1 MRVGTVHSVREN
13 TVYTK
18 APPGFGATF
27 ELKLRCGY
35 IQHVSFSEMTVGIVQ
50 HNKWV
55 STRLVKQIAARTV
68 ALQEA
73 VQVPEK
79 QPGNCESGAGAIV
92 SEDDSASTD
101 ESDSAGEEDTNE
113 DEQSQID
120 DEMESNPASND
131 GDDTTTNVSRKSSI
145 DDIQM
150 SGAEATSWGCSYGN
164 K

>member
-1 MRVGTVHSVREN
+1 MPRSQKPAPAPARLLPSLNYPPSCGMEMYWTWPEERRNIQRHNNFNERVRVGTVHSVRET

-27 ELKLRCGY
+27 ELKFRCGY

-73 VQVPEK
+73 VQVTEK
-79 QPGNCESGAGAIV
+79 QPGNGESVAGAMR
-92 SEDDSASTD
+92 SKDDSASTD
-101 ESDSAGEEDTNE
+101 ESDSASEEDTNE
-113 DEQSQID
+113 E
-120 DEMESNPASND
+120 
-131 GDDTTTNVSRKSSI
+131 
-145 DDIQM
+145 
-150 SGAEATSWGCSYGN
+150 
-164 K
+164 